1 MFQLKIKVLKNGIVL
16 PTRAH
21 SDDAGLDLY
30 CPCEISFNSQELII
44 LRLGFAAEFAP
55 MLVGIVKDRSSMAA
69 RGITCLGGVIDSN
82 YRGEWK
88 IIMKN
93 LDHEIQVLSKG
104 DKIAQVI
111 FQLVVRPLVEV
122 VSELTESERG
132 GGGFGSTD

>member
-1 MFQLKIKVLKNGIVL
+1 MFQLKIKVLKSNIVL

-21 SDDAGLDLY
+21 SDDAGLDLC
-30 CPCEISFNSQELII
+30 CPYSVIFNSQEQHIV
-44 LRLGFAAEFAP
+44 RLGFATEFSPA
-55 MLVGIVKDRSSMAA
+55 LVAIIKDRSSIAA

-88 IIMKN
+88 LIMKN
-93 LDHEIQVLSKG
+93 LDHEKQYLSEG

-122 VSELTESERG
+122 VSELNESSRM